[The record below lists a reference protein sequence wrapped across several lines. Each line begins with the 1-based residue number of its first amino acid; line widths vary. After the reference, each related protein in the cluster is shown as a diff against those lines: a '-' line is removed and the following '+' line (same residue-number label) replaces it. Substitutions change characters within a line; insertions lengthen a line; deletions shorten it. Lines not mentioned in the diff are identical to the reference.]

1 MQYEKASL
9 RRCFFDAVCPA
20 KLDYTCRCKSGHG
33 NRRLSRKTNDQWTKA
48 EEKILKKYYPVEGG
62 NVYKRLNNRTRNACI
77 SKAAQLH
84 LQYGLHLR
92 LECDETGKFR
102 VYEDSVL
109 LDEKEY
115 DRQQIENLADTGVEY
130 VTLYAFST
138 ENWKRSKEEVDALM
152 ELLCE
157 FIDANL
163 SVMIEKGLRLMVT
176 GRMWGLPEKSQEYL
190 RLAIEKTA
198 SNRRGTLILALNY
211 GGRAE
216 IVDTAKK
223 IVQDVMNGKLSIENI
238 NEKTFAERMYLP
250 EVPDPDLLIRT
261 SGELRLSN
269 FLLWELSYSEIYV
282 TDTLWPDFDMEELRK
297 AVSAYGRRNR
307 RFGGRK

>member
-1 MQYEKASL
+1 METEQRIPRHIAIIMDGNGRWAE
-9 RRCFFDAVCPA
+9 R
-20 KLDYTCRCKSGHG
+20 HG
-33 NRRLSRKTNDQWTKA
+33 VER
-48 EEKILKKYYPVEGG
+48 VEGHRMG
-62 NVYKRLNNRTRNACI
+62 AVAVKKL
-77 SKAAQLH
+77 
-84 LQYGLHLR
+84 
-92 LECDETGKFR
+92 
-102 VYEDSVL
+102 
-109 LDEKEY
+109 
-115 DRQQIENLADTGVEY
+115 IENL
-130 VTLYAFST
+130 
-138 ENWKRSKEEVDALM
+138 VDALM

-176 GRMWGLPEKSQEYL
+176 GRMWGLPEKSREYL
-190 RLAIEKTA
+190 NLAIEKTA

-216 IVDTAKK
+216 IADTAKK
-223 IVQDVMNGKLSIENI
+223 IAQDVMNGKLSIENI
-238 NEKTFAERMYLP
+238 NEETFAERMYLP

>member
-1 MQYEKASL
+1 METEKRIPRHIAIIMDGNG
-9 RRCFFDAVCPA
+9 RWAER
-20 KLDYTCRCKSGHG
+20 HG
-33 NRRLSRKTNDQWTKA
+33 LER
-48 EEKILKKYYPVEGG
+48 VEGHRMG
-62 NVYKRLNNRTRNACI
+62 AVAVKTL
-77 SKAAQLH
+77 
-84 LQYGLHLR
+84 
-92 LECDETGKFR
+92 
-102 VYEDSVL
+102 
-109 LDEKEY
+109 
-115 DRQQIENLADTGVEY
+115 IENLADTGVEY

-176 GRMWGLPEKSQEYL
+176 GRMQGLPEKSQEHL

-198 SNRRGTLILALNY
+198 SNTKGTLILALNY

-216 IVDTAKK
+216 IADTAKR
-223 IVQDVMNGKLSIENI
+223 IAQDVMNGKLSIENI
-238 NEKTFAERMYLP
+238 NEKTFSERMYLP

-297 AVSAYGRRNR
+297 AISAYGRRNR